1 MNYLVDAVLQLHH
14 EITTEKGAKQQIKD
28 ALKTFKVT
36 MKPIFYYKTGFYFL
50 PLSTTTFKMLHAT
63 IY

>member
-36 MKPIFYYKTGFYFL
+36 MKPIFYYKTGF
-50 PLSTTTFKMLHAT
+50 
-63 IY
+63 